1 MMTMTEAL
9 DYIASSGWQ
18 TRTPGLHRITALM
31 DAVGRPQDRLR
42 FIHIAGTNGKG
53 STAAMLEAILR
64 AAGYRTGFFT
74 SPHLR
79 RYNERIQVNGA
90 PISDEDFCA
99 LAEEVQ
105 AAASGL
111 SESLSEFEC
120 LTAMGFLHFIRK
132 GCDIV
137 VLEVGMG
144 GRLDST
150 NVIPP
155 PEAVVITRL
164 SLEHTAFLGDTLE
177 KIAAEKAGVIKPGA
191 PVILCAQNPE
201 AEAVI
206 HNKCAACGCHL
217 LVTEETVRRSGDLFG
232 QRMDYRDRKNLFLKL
247 PGVYQCR
254 NAAAVLDT
262 VDILRSRG
270 WSISE
275 EAVETGLAN
284 VTWPGRFEV
293 LRRSPLFLLDGAH
306 NLDGVQ
312 ALADSLAAC
321 LPETRLTFLMGV
333 MADKDHR
340 AMLDAIAPFAARFI
354 TVTPDSPRALA
365 SSMLAEEIQNR
376 LGLPVRDAG
385 TVEAGLILA
394 LAENGPVCAFGSLYQ
409 TAQIRSALLPMA

>member
-217 LVTEETVRRSGDLFG
+217 LGTFSAREW
-232 QRMDYRDRKNLFLKL
+232 
-247 PGVYQCR
+247 
-254 NAAAVLDT
+254 
-262 VDILRSRG
+262 I
-270 WSISE
+270 
-275 EAVETGLAN
+275 TG
-284 VTWPGRFEV
+284 TGRIF
-293 LRRSPLFLLDGAH
+293 S
-306 NLDGVQ
+306 
-312 ALADSLAAC
+312 
-321 LPETRLTFLMGV
+321 
-333 MADKDHR
+333 
-340 AMLDAIAPFAARFI
+340 
-354 TVTPDSPRALA
+354 
-365 SSMLAEEIQNR
+365 
-376 LGLPVRDAG
+376 
-385 TVEAGLILA
+385 
-394 LAENGPVCAFGSLYQ
+394 
-409 TAQIRSALLPMA
+409 